1 MTEQEQRAA
10 FEQATREA
18 MAQQHAAQR
27 AHQAILAQAARRAAE
42 TQQLINET
50 PRQKY
55 ACIVAVDLAGG
66 FGKDG
71 KIPWSYPKDFKWF
84 QDKTKGHIC
93 VMGRATYDDLD
104 EMIGEKGAVSVL
116 PNRKVFVVTS
126 KPLPKTNAIPVKSIS
141 EVEKHLTFEDA
152 DTKTVFFC
160 GGERIYS
167 EGIAKCDTLYI
178 TVVNK
183 EVDAD
188 RFFPTNYTLK
198 HFNQDKVFEVDGEPD
213 LKFTIWKRK

>member
-10 FEQATREA
+10 FEQAARE
-18 MAQQHAAQR
+18 HAAQ
-27 AHQAILAQAARRAAE
+27 AHAQQMEHNRIIAQAAAQAQESQRI
-42 TQQLINET
+42 INET
-50 PRQKY
+50 PRQRY
-55 ACIVAVDLAGG
+55 ACIVAVDLCGG

-71 KIPWSYPKDFKWF
+71 KIPWHYPKDFKWF

-93 VMGRATYDDLD
+93 VMGRATYDDINQ
-104 EMIGEKGAVSVL
+104 MIGEKGKDSVL

-126 KPLPKTNAIPVKSIS
+126 KPLPRDNAIVVSSIG
-141 EVEKHLTFEDA
+141 EVDKHLTFEDA
-152 DTKTVFFC
+152 DNRTVFFC

-188 RFFPTNYTLK
+188 RFFPTQYTLK

-213 LKFTIWKRK
+213 LKFTVWKRK